1 MAFVYSRVKFVY
13 AHMEFDMILN
23 TDKLPLTKYSYKNM
37 TERKKELITTRKFS
51 VKKKTIH
58 FARSTFRVCIFV
70 LEYVSLNET
79 RQLNPE
85 HRTPKILQIMH
96 P

>member
-23 TDKLPLTKYSYKNM
+23 TDKSPLTKYSYKNM

-51 VKKKTIH
+51 VKKNQYILLDLH
-58 FARSTFRVCIFV
+58 FVFV
-70 LEYVSLNET
+70 YLFLNMC
-79 RQLNPE
+79 
-85 HRTPKILQIMH
+85 H
-96 P
+96 